1 VRLIIQ
7 PRDFRTFGRPV
18 RLPDFSPLPAARTL
32 DTPPSFLNHFP
43 MSESLSQRLADI
55 FLPDAFGNQIRLGS
69 LWESHPVVLVFLRH
83 YG

>member
-1 VRLIIQ
+1 MIIR
-7 PRDFRTFGRPV
+7 PRDFRSFRRTVP
-18 RLPDFSPLPAARTL
+18 LPDFSPLPAPRTL
-32 DTPPSFLNHFP
+32 DTPSRFLNHFP